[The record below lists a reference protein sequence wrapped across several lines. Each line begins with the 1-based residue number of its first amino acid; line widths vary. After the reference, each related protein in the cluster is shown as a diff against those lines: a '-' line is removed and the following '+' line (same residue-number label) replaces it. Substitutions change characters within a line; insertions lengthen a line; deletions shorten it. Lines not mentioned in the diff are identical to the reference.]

1 MKKLLSI
8 VSATLLG
15 AVVSLVA
22 VGPAV
27 ANTNVATISGN
38 VISMPTGFAGY
49 NNGVGHMVHLCAG
62 ANVTDCGIV
71 GFSLDFATTLGAT
84 TMTFWSTDQDSNGQP
99 LGEGPYTIA
108 VRHSSPGFL
117 AGNFT
122 NVILPA
128 FVQTAPPASS
138 QSSGRTPAPF
148 DPATAPPPAVGL
160 ALQASVGS
168 KVENSP
174 VSFTGTTMKS
184 GANYILTV
192 NSDPIVLAQGVVAE
206 NGRINGLPRLPALPP
221 GTHTL
226 RLTTT
231 GWDGSSVTISQ
242 VFVVGEDGRLISIS
256 DPVGAVT
263 PVSSE
268 RDTLA
273 YTGLQSSTLPWWA
286 LVLLNLGLVL
296 LVYSVRAQA
305 MMSRPE
311 LREAL
316 LDARGPWE
324 ILATPIR
331 VPGIDYTPDGS
342 ATATSNPSLGDAIR
356 ELDLAFSK
364 MIADQLE
371 KVTLPA
377 FKA

>member
-1 MKKLLSI
+1 
-8 VSATLLG
+8 
-15 AVVSLVA
+15 
-22 VGPAV
+22 
-27 ANTNVATISGN
+27 
-38 VISMPTGFAGY
+38 
-49 NNGVGHMVHLCAG
+49 
-62 ANVTDCGIV
+62 
-71 GFSLDFATTLGAT
+71 
-84 TMTFWSTDQDSNGQP
+84 
-99 LGEGPYTIA
+99 
-108 VRHSSPGFL
+108 
-117 AGNFT
+117 
-122 NVILPA
+122 
-128 FVQTAPPASS
+128 
-138 QSSGRTPAPF
+138 
-148 DPATAPPPAVGL
+148 
-160 ALQASVGS
+160 VGS